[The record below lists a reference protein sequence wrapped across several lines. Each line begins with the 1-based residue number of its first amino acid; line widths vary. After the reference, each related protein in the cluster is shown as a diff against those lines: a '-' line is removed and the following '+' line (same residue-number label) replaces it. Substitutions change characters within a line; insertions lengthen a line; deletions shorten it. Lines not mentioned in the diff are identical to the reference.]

1 MSSDEE
7 YLDDLLKSIAEDEG
21 ESEHVDAE
29 SGETPSLDDL
39 GLAIEDTDN
48 MSDAVYD
55 GAQEDVPALEDVALE
70 DFGTEDFGEEEPPEN
85 LESEPEETA
94 AESPSEEA
102 PLDDFALD
110 DFALEDFG
118 EEEPPENLDAEPEE
132 TVAESPSEE
141 APLDDFALDD
151 FALEDFGEEE
161 PPENLESEPEETAA
175 ENPSEEAPLDD
186 FALED
191 FGEEEPLENLEV
203 ESESELEAEPESPAE
218 EIAVD
223 DFAIEDFDV
232 VEPEEGELGGM
243 EESGPEDGLI
253 SDDDVDAMFAAADAA
268 AMEEEAAIEI
278 NTEED
283 MLALL
288 DSMSNEIEAENAAA
302 EQAAAQLAEAAAAG
316 EDAGEE
322 EKEGKGRKKKK
333 RFGGKKKDGK
343 ETDTENG
350 EGTEGGEADKKPNFF
365 TKLIAFLTET
375 DEDEEEEAKEG
386 LEPSDEN
393 KSILEELEK
402 EDKKKKKKKDKGKKG
417 KEGKEEDGDGEEEEG
432 KQKGK
437 KEKKEK
443 KKKEKKEKN
452 AAADALETEPARP
465 AKKVSKKSVAV
476 IAGLCI
482 TLLAMIIVFCSIVP
496 AFFDKKGA
504 RDAYYQSDYARAYE
518 LLYGKKLD
526 NSDTIIYNQSKIIV
540 EMNRK
545 LEAYHNY
552 LAIGEGVRALDAL
565 MMGVQKYP
573 DIMLDAEEYH
583 VTQEVNAIYE
593 TMLNILN
600 DKYGITEHMAQV
612 IIDYDDVTYTRKLES
627 VVNGTPFT
635 NPYAEERTSTDVLPE
650 EQDFFTD
657 TADTPDNVLGGR
669 EEEAGNP
676 ENQEIPQEQDTQG
689 NETTDAQQDGSV
701 SDTAGDYPVDTTGD
715 TSVLPENT
723 LEVTDTMVSQEE
735 PAAEENPAGTDNGTD
750 GNAVDFSGM
759 SGTDSN
765 SGGNS
770 QGQMIQGIRQPLDVQ
785 IHQ

>member
-21 ESEHVDAE
+21 ESEHLDTE

-48 MSDAVYD
+48 LADVAEGGAD
-55 GAQEDVPALEDVALE
+55 GESADGMAEDV
-70 DFGTEDFGEEEPPEN
+70 
-85 LESEPEETA
+85 S
-94 AESPSEEA
+94 
-102 PLDDFALD
+102 LD

-118 EEEPPENLDAEPEE
+118 EEEPL
-132 TVAESPSEE
+132 
-141 APLDDFALDD
+141 
-151 FALEDFGEEE
+151 
-161 PPENLESEPEETAA
+161 ENLEPE
-175 ENPSEEAPLDD
+175 EEAPLDD

-191 FGEEEPLENLEV
+191 FGEEEPLENLEP
-203 ESESELEAEPESPAE
+203 EEAEPESPEEEAPLDDFALEDFGEEEPLENLEPEEIEPEIPAE
-218 EIAVD
+218 EEAVD

-232 VEPEEGELGGM
+232 VEPGEDELGGP
-243 EESGPEDGLI
+243 EETGTEDGLI

-302 EQAAAQLAEAAAAG
+302 EQAAAELAEAAAGEEAG
-316 EDAGEE
+316 E

-343 ETDTENG
+343 ETDAESG
-350 EGTEGGEADKKPNFF
+350 EGEETEKKPNFF

-417 KEGKEEDGDGEEEEG
+417 KEEDGNDEGEEG

-452 AAADALETEPARP
+452 AAADTLETEPARP

-496 AFFDKKGA
+496 AFFDKKSA

-565 MMGVQKYP
+565 MMGIQRYP

-635 NPYAEERTSTDVLPE
+635 NPYAEDRTSTDVLPE
-650 EQDFFTD
+650 EQDFFVD
-657 TADTPDNVLGGR
+657 TADTPDNVLDGM
-669 EEEAGNP
+669 EEDAGNQ
-676 ENQEIPQEQDTQG
+676 ENQEIPQEQDTPE
-689 NETTDAQQDGSV
+689 NEIPDGSV
-701 SDTAGDYPVDTTGD
+701 SDSTGDNPADTDGD
-715 TSVLPENT
+715 TSVLQPENT
-723 LEVTDTMVSQEE
+723 LDMTDTMVSREE
-735 PAAEENPAGTDNGTD
+735 PAAEENPAETDTGTD
-750 GNAVDFSGM
+750 GNAVDFSGGY
-759 SGTDSN
+759 GTDSN

>member
-1 MSSDEE
+1 M
-7 YLDDLLKSIAEDEG
+7 
-21 ESEHVDAE
+21 
-29 SGETPSLDDL
+29 
-39 GLAIEDTDN
+39 
-48 MSDAVYD
+48 
-55 GAQEDVPALEDVALE
+55 
-70 DFGTEDFGEEEPPEN
+70 
-85 LESEPEETA
+85 EPEEI
-94 AESPSEEA
+94 
-102 PLDDFALD
+102 
-110 DFALEDFG
+110 
-118 EEEPPENLDAEPEE
+118 EPEI
-132 TVAESPSEE
+132 
-141 APLDDFALDD
+141 
-151 FALEDFGEEE
+151 
-161 PPENLESEPEETAA
+161 
-175 ENPSEEAPLDD
+175 
-186 FALED
+186 
-191 FGEEEPLENLEV
+191 
-203 ESESELEAEPESPAE
+203 PAE
-218 EIAVD
+218 EEAVD

-232 VEPEEGELGGM
+232 VEPGEDELGGP
-243 EESGPEDGLI
+243 EETGTEDGLI

-302 EQAAAQLAEAAAAG
+302 EQAAAELAEAAAGEEAG
-316 EDAGEE
+316 E

-343 ETDTENG
+343 ETDAESG
-350 EGTEGGEADKKPNFF
+350 EGEETEKKPNFF

-417 KEGKEEDGDGEEEEG
+417 KEEDGNDEGEEG

-452 AAADALETEPARP
+452 AAADTLETEPARP

-496 AFFDKKGA
+496 AFFDKKSA

-518 LLYGKKLD
+518 LLYGKKLG

-565 MMGVQKYP
+565 MMGIQRYP

-635 NPYAEERTSTDVLPE
+635 NPYAEDRTSTDVLPE
-650 EQDFFTD
+650 EQDFFVD
-657 TADTPDNVLGGR
+657 TADTPDNVLDGM
-669 EEEAGNP
+669 EEEAVNQ
-676 ENQEIPQEQDTQG
+676 ENQEIPQEQDTPE
-689 NETTDAQQDGSV
+689 NEIPDGSV
-701 SDTAGDYPVDTTGD
+701 SDSTGDNPADTDGD
-715 TSVLPENT
+715 TSVLQPENT
-723 LEVTDTMVSQEE
+723 LEMTDTMVSQEE
-735 PAAEENPAGTDNGTD
+735 PAAEENPAETDTGTD
-750 GNAVDFSGM
+750 GNAVDFSGGY
-759 SGTDSN
+759 GTDSN

>member
-21 ESEHVDAE
+21 ESEHLDTE

-48 MSDAVYD
+48 LADVAEGGAD
-55 GAQEDVPALEDVALE
+55 GESADGMAEDV
-70 DFGTEDFGEEEPPEN
+70 
-85 LESEPEETA
+85 S
-94 AESPSEEA
+94 
-102 PLDDFALD
+102 LD

-118 EEEPPENLDAEPEE
+118 EEEPL
-132 TVAESPSEE
+132 
-141 APLDDFALDD
+141 
-151 FALEDFGEEE
+151 
-161 PPENLESEPEETAA
+161 ENLEPE
-175 ENPSEEAPLDD
+175 EEAPLDD

-191 FGEEEPLENLEV
+191 FGEEEPLENLEP
-203 ESESELEAEPESPAE
+203 EEAEPEIPAE
-218 EIAVD
+218 EEAVD

-232 VEPEEGELGGM
+232 VEPGEDELGGP
-243 EESGPEDGLI
+243 EETGTEDGLI

-302 EQAAAQLAEAAAAG
+302 EQAAAELAEAAAGEEAG
-316 EDAGEE
+316 E

-343 ETDTENG
+343 ETDAESG
-350 EGTEGGEADKKPNFF
+350 EGEETEKKPNFF

-417 KEGKEEDGDGEEEEG
+417 KEDGDDEGEEG

-452 AAADALETEPARP
+452 AAADTLETEPARP

-496 AFFDKKGA
+496 AFFDKKSA

-565 MMGVQKYP
+565 MMGIQRYP

-635 NPYAEERTSTDVLPE
+635 NPYAEDRTSTDVLPE
-650 EQDFFTD
+650 EQDFFVD
-657 TADTPDNVLGGR
+657 TADTPDNVLDGM
-669 EEEAGNP
+669 EEEAVNQ
-676 ENQEIPQEQDTQG
+676 ENQEIPQEQDTPE
-689 NETTDAQQDGSV
+689 NEIPDGSV
-701 SDTAGDYPVDTTGD
+701 SDSTGDNPADTDGD
-715 TSVLPENT
+715 TSVLQPENT
-723 LEVTDTMVSQEE
+723 LEMTDTMVSREE
-735 PAAEENPAGTDNGTD
+735 PAAEENPAETDTGTD
-750 GNAVDFSGM
+750 GNAVDFSGGY
-759 SGTDSN
+759 GTDSN

>member
-21 ESEHVDAE
+21 ESEHLDTE

-48 MSDAVYD
+48 LADVAEGGAD
-55 GAQEDVPALEDVALE
+55 GESADGMAEDV
-70 DFGTEDFGEEEPPEN
+70 
-85 LESEPEETA
+85 S
-94 AESPSEEA
+94 
-102 PLDDFALD
+102 LD

-118 EEEPPENLDAEPEE
+118 EEESLENLEPEEAEPE
-132 TVAESPSEE
+132 SPE
-141 APLDDFALDD
+141 
-151 FALEDFGEEE
+151 
-161 PPENLESEPEETAA
+161 
-175 ENPSEEAPLDD
+175 EEAPLDD

-191 FGEEEPLENLEV
+191 FGEEEPLENLEPEEAEP
-203 ESESELEAEPESPAE
+203 ESLEEEAPLDDFALEDFGEEEPLENLEPEEAEPESPEEEAPLDDFALEDFGEEEPLENLEPEEIEPEIPAE
-218 EIAVD
+218 EEAVD

-232 VEPEEGELGGM
+232 VEPGEDELGGP
-243 EESGPEDGLI
+243 EETGTEDGLI

-302 EQAAAQLAEAAAAG
+302 EQAAAELAEAAAG
-316 EDAGEE
+316 EETGE

-343 ETDTENG
+343 ETDAESG
-350 EGTEGGEADKKPNFF
+350 EGEETEKKPNFF

-417 KEGKEEDGDGEEEEG
+417 KEEDGDDEGEEG

-452 AAADALETEPARP
+452 AAADTLETEPARP

-496 AFFDKKGA
+496 AFFDKKSA

-565 MMGVQKYP
+565 MMGIQRYP

-635 NPYAEERTSTDVLPE
+635 NPYAEDRTSTDVLPE
-650 EQDFFTD
+650 EQDFFVD
-657 TADTPDNVLGGR
+657 TADTPDNVLDGM
-669 EEEAGNP
+669 EEEAVNQ
-676 ENQEIPQEQDTQG
+676 ENQEIPQEQDTPE
-689 NETTDAQQDGSV
+689 NEIPDGSV
-701 SDTAGDYPVDTTGD
+701 SDSTGDNPADTDGD
-715 TSVLPENT
+715 TSVLQPENT
-723 LEVTDTMVSQEE
+723 LEMTDTMVSREE
-735 PAAEENPAGTDNGTD
+735 PAAEENPAETDTGTD
-750 GNAVDFSGM
+750 GNAVDFSGGY
-759 SGTDSN
+759 GTDSN

>member
-21 ESEHVDAE
+21 ESEHLDTE

-48 MSDAVYD
+48 LADVAEGGAD
-55 GAQEDVPALEDVALE
+55 GESADGMAEDV
-70 DFGTEDFGEEEPPEN
+70 
-85 LESEPEETA
+85 S
-94 AESPSEEA
+94 
-102 PLDDFALD
+102 LD

-118 EEEPPENLDAEPEE
+118 EEEPLENLEPEEAEPE
-132 TVAESPSEE
+132 SPE
-141 APLDDFALDD
+141 
-151 FALEDFGEEE
+151 
-161 PPENLESEPEETAA
+161 
-175 ENPSEEAPLDD
+175 EEAPLDD

-191 FGEEEPLENLEV
+191 FGEEEPLENLEP
-203 ESESELEAEPESPAE
+203 EEAEPESPEEEAPLDDFALEDFGEEEPLENLEPEEIEPEIPAE
-218 EIAVD
+218 EEAVD

-232 VEPEEGELGGM
+232 VEPGEDELGGP
-243 EESGPEDGLI
+243 EETGTEDGLI

-302 EQAAAQLAEAAAAG
+302 EQAAAELAEAAAGEEAG
-316 EDAGEE
+316 E

-343 ETDTENG
+343 ETDAESG
-350 EGTEGGEADKKPNFF
+350 EGEETEKKPNFF

-417 KEGKEEDGDGEEEEG
+417 KEEDGNDEGEEG

-452 AAADALETEPARP
+452 AAADTLETEPARP

-496 AFFDKKGA
+496 AFFDKKSA

-565 MMGVQKYP
+565 MMGIQRYP

-635 NPYAEERTSTDVLPE
+635 NPYAEDRTSTDVLPE
-650 EQDFFTD
+650 EQDFFVD
-657 TADTPDNVLGGR
+657 TADTPDNVLDGM
-669 EEEAGNP
+669 EEDAGNQ
-676 ENQEIPQEQDTQG
+676 ENQEIPQEQDTPE
-689 NETTDAQQDGSV
+689 NEIPDGSV
-701 SDTAGDYPVDTTGD
+701 SDSTGDNPADTDGD
-715 TSVLPENT
+715 TSVLQPENT
-723 LEVTDTMVSQEE
+723 LEMTDTMVSQEE
-735 PAAEENPAGTDNGTD
+735 PAAEENPAETDTGTD
-750 GNAVDFSGM
+750 GNAVDFSGGY
-759 SGTDSN
+759 GTDSN